1 LSLAALR
8 RPALLLPLLVI
19 PIAAALLYRYWQ
31 GPLLPGYRLELHPLV
46 QEVVATGRV
55 ISTSRSQIGSEITGV
70 ALERRV
76 QEGDRVQAGD
86 VLVTLRSDDLS
97 ARVREAEAA
106 LTSLRRS
113 TRPQAEAALRQAEAQ
128 LQQATRERQRRR
140 ELLAQS
146 LIARESAEQAEQA
159 EAVARAAAERARA
172 QAAALASG
180 SSDEAQLRERLT
192 AAQAQLAKTVLRAD
206 RAGTVL
212 TRSVEPGDLVQPG
225 RVLLEIALDGDT
237 EILLPVDEK
246 NLSLLRVGQTAQC
259 VADSWPERPFRA
271 ELRFIAPAIDPERG
285 TVDLRLRVNPVPEY
299 LRQDMTV
306 SVNIRTGRRD
316 SALVVPNDAL
326 LGVDGGRATVLVL
339 RGARLVRQAV
349 HLGLRG
355 VALTE
360 IVEGLS
366 AGEQVLADAGSATVA
381 QGSRVRLSLQALPA
395 AASDPGTRGETP
407 VRFD

>member
-1 LSLAALR
+1 MSLAALR

-55 ISTSRSQIGSEITGV
+55 ISTSRSQIGSEIIGV

-246 NLSLLRVGQTAQC
+246 NLSLLRVG
-259 VADSWPERPFRA
+259 
-271 ELRFIAPAIDPERG
+271 
-285 TVDLRLRVNPVPEY
+285 PVSY
-299 LRQDMTV
+299 T
-306 SVNIRTGRRD
+306 
-316 SALVVPNDAL
+316 
-326 LGVDGGRATVLVL
+326 
-339 RGARLVRQAV
+339 
-349 HLGLRG
+349 HL
-355 VALTE
+355 T
-360 IVEGLS
+360 
-366 AGEQVLADAGSATVA
+366 
-381 QGSRVRLSLQALPA
+381 LP
-395 AASDPGTRGETP
+395 TNRE
-407 VRFD
+407 V